1 LNWQPVIERATIQKG
16 DTLRTNWNALIRTSL
31 TFVAAIL
38 VTSGVALGQEAGA
51 GRVEIDSALLGGGT
65 LFIPSA
71 APRSIGYV
79 FDAAANLNVSR
90 RLGVEGDFA
99 WAMSRQHTV
108 GLTGVAPATV
118 RSPNMLFD
126 TANVIFSP
134 LGHGRNFIP
143 YAEFGVGALEV
154 LGGSPSDSFGLAPD
168 STHLIANI
176 GGGARW
182 FPIPHWGVRGDYRY
196 IAVRNPAP
204 PTGIGVVAVGH
215 LQRVYGALVL
225 TF

>member
-1 LNWQPVIERATIQKG
+1 MA
-16 DTLRTNWNALIRTSL
+16 RTSPIL
-31 TFVAAIL
+31 LFLFLLGAIL
-38 VTSGVALGQEAGA
+38 VTSGVALAQEVGA

-79 FDAAANLNVSR
+79 FDAAANVNVSR
-90 RLGVEGDFA
+90 QIGLEGDFA

-118 RSPNMLFD
+118 RTPNMLFY

-134 LGHGRNFIP
+134 LGHGRKFIP
-143 YAEFGVGALEV
+143 YAEFGGGALEV
-154 LGGSPSDSFGLAPD
+154 LGGSPSDSFGLAPG
-168 STHLIANI
+168 STHLIANA

-196 IAVRNPAP
+196 IAVRNASP
-204 PTGIGVVAVGH
+204 PVGVGVVPVGH
-215 LQRVYGALVL
+215 VQRLYGALVL

>member
-1 LNWQPVIERATIQKG
+1 M
-16 DTLRTNWNALIRTSL
+16 RTPCDLLARTAPML
-31 TFVAAIL
+31 LAAIL
-38 VTSGVALGQEAGA
+38 VTAGVARAQEAGA
-51 GRVEIDSALLGGGT
+51 GRVEVDSALLGGGT

-79 FDAAANLNVSR
+79 FDAAANVNVSR
-90 RLGVEGDFA
+90 RVGVEGDFA

-108 GLTGVAPATV
+108 GLAGVAPTAV
-118 RSPNMLFD
+118 RTPNMLFY

-134 LGHGRNFIP
+134 FGHGRRFIP
-143 YAEFGVGALEV
+143 YAEFGGGALGV
-154 LGGSPSDSFGLAPD
+154 LGGSASDSFGLAPG

-176 GGGARW
+176 GGGVRW

-196 IAVRNPAP
+196 IAVRNTAP
-204 PTGIGVVAVGH
+204 PGGIGVVPVGH
-215 LQRVYGALVL
+215 VQRLYGALVL

>member
-1 LNWQPVIERATIQKG
+1 MA
-16 DTLRTNWNALIRTSL
+16 RTPLL
-31 TFVAAIL
+31 LLAAIL
-38 VTSGVALGQEAGA
+38 VTSGVALAQEAGA
-51 GRVEIDSALLGGGT
+51 GRVELDSALLGGGT

-71 APRSIGYV
+71 APRSVGYV

-90 RLGVEGDFA
+90 RIGLEGDFA

-118 RSPNMLFD
+118 RTPNMLFY
-126 TANVIFSP
+126 TANVVFSP
-134 LGHGRNFIP
+134 LGHRRKFIP
-143 YAEFGVGALEV
+143 YAEVGGGALGV
-154 LGGSPSDSFGLAPD
+154 LGGSASDSFGLTPD
-168 STHLIANI
+168 STHLIANA

-182 FPIPHWGVRGDYRY
+182 FPISHWGVRGDYRY

-204 PTGIGVVAVGH
+204 PAGIGVVPVGH
-215 LQRVYGALVL
+215 MQRVYGALVL

>member
-1 LNWQPVIERATIQKG
+1 
-16 DTLRTNWNALIRTSL
+16 LRTNWDLLTRTALMFL
-31 TFVAAIL
+31 AAIV
-38 VTSGVALGQEAGA
+38 VTSGMALAQEAGA
-51 GRVEIDSALLGGGT
+51 GRVELDSALLGGGT

-79 FDAAANLNVSR
+79 FVAAVNVNVSR
-90 RLGVEGDFA
+90 RVGVEGDFA

-108 GLTGVAPATV
+108 GLAGVAPATV
-118 RSPNMLFD
+118 RTPNMLFY

-134 LGHGRNFIP
+134 LGHSRNFIP
-143 YAEFGVGALEV
+143 YAEFGGGALEL
-154 LGGSPSDSFGLAPD
+154 LGGSASDSFGLAPG

-176 GGGARW
+176 GGGVRW

-196 IAVRNPAP
+196 IAIRNAAP
-204 PTGIGVVAVGH
+204 PQGLGVVPVGH
-215 LQRVYGALVL
+215 AQRLYGALVL

>member
-1 LNWQPVIERATIQKG
+1 
-16 DTLRTNWNALIRTSL
+16 LRTKWDLMRRTSL
-31 TFVAAIL
+31 MVVAAL
-38 VTSGVALGQEAGA
+38 FVTSGVALAQEGGA
-51 GRVEIDSALLGGGT
+51 GRIEIDSALLGGGT

-79 FDAAANLNVSR
+79 FDAALNLNVSR
-90 RLGVEGDFA
+90 RVGVEGDFA

-108 GLTGVAPATV
+108 GLTSVVPATV
-118 RSPNMLFD
+118 RSPNMLFY
-126 TANVIFSP
+126 TANVLFSP
-134 LGHGRNFIP
+134 LGHTRNFIP
-143 YAEFGVGALEV
+143 YVEVGGGALQA

-168 STHLIANI
+168 STHLIANV

-196 IAVRNPAP
+196 IVVRNPAP
-204 PTGIGVVAVGH
+204 PAGLGVVPVGH